1 MHLAPDSRANKSKLP
16 TPPKPHA
23 SGVYLCWMVRERSV
37 TVVGAGIVG
46 LAIARAFAER
56 GFMVV
61 VLEKESE
68 LATHQ
73 TGRNSGVIHAGPY
86 YKPGSLKA
94 QLCVSGGRSLK
105 NYAKARDIH
114 FTVPGKL
121 IVATE
126 SAHVQRID
134 DIHKRAQENGVT
146 TELVQGRRIRE
157 IEPNCV
163 AQYGIHV
170 KETGVIDYSAVAQS
184 FAQDLQALGGSVKLN
199 SPVISVTN
207 VGSRVA
213 VSHGTGEEL
222 SDYFVNA
229 AGLQSDRIAL
239 LSGVEP
245 EVRIVPFKGQY
256 FDIKASK
263 ASLVQG
269 LVYPAPDPEMPFLG
283 VHITKSLDESLHAGP
298 NAILA
303 LGREAYSNWK
313 IDTRDLSEVLVSPG
327 FWRFVSANRA
337 FALKEGLRM
346 ASKKAFVR
354 ELSKLI
360 QGIEVDDLKPSE
372 SGIRAQAMTSKGQ
385 LVDDFVVERN
395 GNQMHILNA
404 PSPAATACMAIADWV
419 VNSSLASD

>member
-1 MHLAPDSRANKSKLP
+1 M
-16 TPPKPHA
+16 
-23 SGVYLCWMVRERSV
+23 
-37 TVVGAGIVG
+37 VGAGIVG
-46 LAIARAFAER
+46 LAIAKAFAER
-56 GFMVV
+56 GLMVV
-61 VLEKESE
+61 VLEKESD

-94 QLCVSGGRSLK
+94 QLCVSGGQSLK
-105 NYAKARDIH
+105 RYAKDRDID

-134 DIHKRAQENGVT
+134 DIHKRALENGVT
-146 TELVQGRRIRE
+146 TELVLGNRIRE
-157 IEPNCV
+157 LEPNCV

-184 FAQDLQALGGSVKLN
+184 FAQDIQGLGGSVKLN

-245 EVRIVPFKGQY
+245 EVRIIPFKGQY
-256 FDIKASK
+256 FDISASK
-263 ASLVQG
+263 SDLVRG

-283 VHITKSLDESLHAGP
+283 VHITKSLDGSLHAGP

-303 LGREAYSNWK
+303 LGRQAYGNWT
-313 IDTRDLSEVLVSPG
+313 IDTRDLSEVLLSPG

-337 FALKEGLRM
+337 FALKESLRM

-360 QGIEVDDLKPSE
+360 QGIGVDDLKPSE

-395 GNQMHILNA
+395 KNQIHILNA
-404 PSPAATACMAIADWV
+404 PSPAATACLSIAEWV
-419 VNSSLASD
+419 VNSSLTWN